1 MKKPKET
8 TRKTQPLAP
17 VVEPDPSAYVE
28 FSKGALW
35 KVQLGTLHHVL
46 VIAMNASQAEAKAR
60 AASGAGPAVPLV
72 ALAKVGEVIL

>member
-1 MKKPKET
+1 MTKSPS
-8 TRKTQPLAP
+8 TRRTKPLAQVDP
-17 VVEPDPSAYVE
+17 PNPSAYIEV
-28 FSKGALW
+28 SKGALW

-60 AASGAGPAVPLV
+60 AGTVAGSDVPLV

>member
-1 MKKPKET
+1 MTKSPS
-8 TRKTQPLAP
+8 TRRTKPLAK
-17 VVEPDPSAYVE
+17 VDPPNPSSYIEV
-28 FSKGALW
+28 SKGALW
-35 KVQLGTLHHVL
+35 KVQLGTQHHVL

>member
-1 MKKPKET
+1 
-8 TRKTQPLAP
+8 
-17 VVEPDPSAYVE
+17 VDPPNPSTYIEV
-28 FSKGALW
+28 SKGALW
-35 KVQLGTLHHVL
+35 KVQLGTQHHVL